1 MAAKVLTIEVGN
13 DFIKI
18 CEAQQLKGKS
28 VTVHNA
34 VSIQTPEGA
43 IEDGIIRD
51 MPAVA
56 NAIKNA
62 MTEEQIVASSA
73 TFILSSAR
81 VATKEVII
89 PVVKK
94 EKIQEM
100 INVNASE
107 YFPVNI
113 DDYVLS
119 YTVLETKNTKD
130 EKKTRVLVFAAPE
143 MMVKGYYELAEELKM
158 KVNAVDYIGNS
169 TLQLIKIQIDERPTL
184 VIQMGMDSTIV
195 SVMNH
200 NVLQLQ
206 RTVPYGE
213 SLLLN
218 EVMED
223 KKVSA
228 KVAIELMG
236 QAKLVKPYLED
247 DKTTG
252 SLKYLVSNVN
262 RVVEYY
268 TGRNAEAPLQTA
280 VIIGDGAEVL
290 GLEDL
295 FTNEL
300 NLHTE
305 RVTLLKNVESYN
317 RIKLST
323 SLLKLYMA
331 NIGATISPIN
341 FQTKEMLEIKGQKTD
356 KKDNSGAFYA
366 AAAICVVAAAG
377 LFLVP
382 FIQYSSAKSER
393 DGIQEDIDDISDI
406 KGTVNEYY
414 KALDTYN
421 DLAAFDALS
430 SNDNEW
436 VLEFIDTLGKI
447 LPKDMKLS
455 GLNSS
460 SGLASF
466 TATCKS
472 KSQVADLVD
481 ALKGVENITAVVCSS
496 VTEAKDEETNAN
508 IVTCIIQCNFVK
520 DVAELETSEGETA
533 ANGNKTNTL
542 NQTTQQTQAPTTAAN
557 KQ

>member
-1 MAAKVLTIEVGN
+1 MAAKILTIEVGN

-34 VSIQTPEGA
+34 VSIQTPEGSV
-43 IEDGIIRD
+43 EDGIIRD
-51 MPAVA
+51 LPALA
-56 NAIKNA
+56 SAIRDA
-62 MTEEQIVASSA
+62 MTEEQIVANSA

-81 VATKEVII
+81 VATKEVIL

-94 EKIQEM
+94 DKIQEM

-119 YTVLETKNTKD
+119 YTILETKNTKE
-130 EKKTRVLVFAAPE
+130 EKKTRLLVFAAPE

-195 SVMNH
+195 SVMNK

-218 EVMED
+218 AVMEE

-228 KVAIELMG
+228 KVAVELMG

-247 DKTTG
+247 DKTTS
-252 SLKYLVSNVN
+252 SLKYLVNNVN

-268 TGRNAEAPLQTA
+268 SGRNAEAPLQTA

-290 GLEDL
+290 GLEEL

-305 RVTLLKNVESYN
+305 RVTMLKNVESYN

-331 NIGATISPIN
+331 NVGATISPIN
-341 FQTKEMLEIKGQKTD
+341 FQTREMVEQKSQKTN
-356 KKDNSGAFYA
+356 KKDNSLAFYGVGA
-366 AAAICVVAAAG
+366 ALIVAAAG

-382 FIQYSSAKSER
+382 YMQYKSAESDKKELQDSI
-393 DGIQEDIDDISDI
+393 DGISGIH
-406 KGTVNEYY
+406 KTVNEYY
-414 KALDTYN
+414 SALDGYN
-421 DLAAFDALS
+421 DLAAFDAMTV
-430 SNDNEW
+430 NNNEY
-436 VLEFIDTLGKI
+436 VLKFIETLEDI
-447 LPKDMKLS
+447 MPSDMKLIS
-455 GLNSS
+455 LNTTNGSADIT
-460 SGLASF
+460 AS
-466 TATCKS
+466 CKS
-472 KSQVADLVD
+472 KAQVADFIV
-481 ALKGVENITAVVCSS
+481 ALKNDKNINNVDCSIVMETEDEMTNTSAVSCSIKCDFALDPAS
-496 VTEAKDEETNAN
+496 FEVTE
-508 IVTCIIQCNFVK
+508 
-520 DVAELETSEGETA
+520 ETA
-533 ANGNKTNTL
+533 
-542 NQTTQQTQAPTTAAN
+542 QQTAENT
-557 KQ
+557 K